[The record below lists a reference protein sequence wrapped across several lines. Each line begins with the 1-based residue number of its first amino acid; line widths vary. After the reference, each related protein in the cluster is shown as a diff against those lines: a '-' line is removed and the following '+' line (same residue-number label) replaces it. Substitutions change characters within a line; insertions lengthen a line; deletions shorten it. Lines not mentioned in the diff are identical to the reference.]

1 MFKRQRTGAVICA
14 SCGKLVGVKDEVCFN
29 CGARNPSLW
38 GFAPVLR
45 KLGYDMGF
53 VSIVMW
59 GCAALY
65 LTTLLVD
72 PAGIRNSG
80 ISFLTP
86 SSRSLFMFGASG
98 AYPVFVF
105 GRWWTILSAGWLHG
119 NLLHIVFNLM
129 WVRQLAPAAA
139 ELYGTARMAII
150 YTISCASGFLLS
162 STMGYMFGG
171 TALNFLAGA
180 QFTLGASAP
189 IFGLLGALVL
199 YGRRR
204 GSSGISSQAMG
215 YAVILFVFGFL
226 MQGIDNFAHLGGF
239 IGGYAAARF
248 LDPMQPER
256 IGHVVLALVLTAC
269 TALSIILSLIQGR
282 AL

>member
-14 SCGKLVGVKDEVCFN
+14 SCGKLVGAQDKECFN
-29 CGARNPSLW
+29 CGARNPALW
-38 GFAPVLR
+38 GFAPLLR

-53 VSIVMW
+53 ESIVMW

-80 ISFLTP
+80 ISLLTP

-98 AYPVFVF
+98 AYPVFIF

-150 YTISCASGFLLS
+150 YTVSCAAGFLLS
-162 STMGYMFGG
+162 STTGYLFGG

-215 YAVILFVFGFL
+215 YALVLFVFGFL

-248 LDPMQPER
+248 LDPMRPER
-256 IGHVVLALVLTAC
+256 VGHVVLALALTAC
-269 TALSIILSLIQGR
+269 TALSIILSLVQGR
-282 AL
+282 TL